1 MHNKEKIARYQK
13 LIEETPVKIQ
23 ATNHW
28 LTNLVCE
35 ISVAFFNKPFRHRA
49 SYNNR
54 LKTTGGRY
62 RLDNHHLEFNW
73 LVLERL
79 SATIFVQVILHELC
93 HYHLHLM
100 GKGYRHRDQ
109 DFKRLLKQTGGLR
122 YVPNLRLDEEYPY
135 LYQCLA
141 CEQKIHRFKKIDTK
155 KYRCRCHGQ
164 LSLIDNRL
172 K

>member
-35 ISVAFFNKPFRHRA
+35 ISVAFLNKPFRHRA

-62 RLDNHHLEFNW
+62 RLDSHHLEFNW

-109 DFKRLLKQTGGLR
+109 DFKRLLK
-122 YVPNLRLDEEYPY
+122 
-135 LYQCLA
+135 
-141 CEQKIHRFKKIDTK
+141 
-155 KYRCRCHGQ
+155 
-164 LSLIDNRL
+164 
-172 K
+172 